1 MKRFILLFLLL
12 NVSVTAHADDVRMST
27 SKGDIYLKV
36 HSELA
41 PETAANFLRLVNS
54 GWYDGKQF
62 YRVVP
67 GFVIQA
73 GANRDDIVQ
82 PNVPGEYLEQKSP
95 LHRRGAVG
103 LARDTDPNSGN
114 SEFYIALDDIHR
126 LDGRYTVFA
135 YVVEGFDVIDSIA
148 QVELK
153 ETYIVYEGQDVAFHQ
168 PIEPVVIHSAKVITH
183 DE

>member
-12 NVSVTAHADDVRMST
+12 NASFAVHADVVRMST
-27 SKGDIYLKV
+27 TEGDIDLSV
-36 HSELA
+36 RSELA

-54 GWYDGKQF
+54 GWYDGKRF

-73 GANRDDIVQ
+73 GANRDDIAQ
-82 PNVPGEYLEQKSP
+82 PNVPGEYLEQKEP

-135 YVVEGFDVIDSIA
+135 YVVEGFDVIDAIA

-153 ETYIVYEGQDVAFHQ
+153 ENYIDYEGRDVAFHQ
-168 PIEPVVIHSAKVITH
+168 PVEPVVILSAKVITH